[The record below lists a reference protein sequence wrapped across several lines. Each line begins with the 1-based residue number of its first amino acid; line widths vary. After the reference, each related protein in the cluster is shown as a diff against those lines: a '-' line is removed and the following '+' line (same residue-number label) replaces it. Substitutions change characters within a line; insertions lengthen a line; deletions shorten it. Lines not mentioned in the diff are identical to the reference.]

1 MLYNVCISVLKKVG
15 VKMLFIKHI
24 ISFFRSIYVVVLSL
38 TVFVVFMLLTF
49 VFDTS
54 LDISVSTWVY
64 SSSMQTLGALIA
76 LLPISYAYYINN
88 LDNEKSNIL
97 DSYVVDQL
105 KRDVYFDL
113 MLVISYCFTVIL
125 VNLSGFVFMNDLNL
139 SLVVIMLSVEGIGL
153 IAFYILRLFNPNKVN
168 EILKSYDTSS
178 IAQDGNVQN
187 SVSLDSFITEYLE
200 LEKQVKD
207 FLSNENDNSLVDK
220 LPLYDIVDVFS
231 KDFIEIKENYDSFKE
246 IIFHRNNLIHNYS
259 DTNVDNAKYSKILEL
274 IDLFKRNNN
283 AFISKNVFGN
293 ILSIKSIVE
302 KSLKEYL
309 LDMQNRSMLSQE
321 IAIDFKEDIVSLL
334 HSYFVS
340 DYFSTVSL
348 EDADEADF
356 EIIQN
361 NYSERKIVGIDIKSI
376 RSKNITTIS
385 ASFFSRLKNKFLY
398 LVLINYDPSK
408 NVFTLIY
415 QTKDKEV
422 RHVVVK

>member
-1 MLYNVCISVLKKVG
+1 
-15 VKMLFIKHI
+15 
-24 ISFFRSIYVVVLSL
+24 
-38 TVFVVFMLLTF
+38 
-49 VFDTS
+49 
-54 LDISVSTWVY
+54 
-64 SSSMQTLGALIA
+64 MQTLGALIA

-88 LDNEKSNIL
+88 LDNEKSEIL

-125 VNLSGFVFMNDLNL
+125 VNLTGFIFINELNL
-139 SLVVIMLSVEGIGL
+139 SLIVIMLSIEGIGL

-178 IAQDGNVQN
+178 SVSDSNVKG
-187 SVSLDSFITEYLE
+187 SISLDSFITEYLE

-231 KDFIEIKENYDSFKE
+231 KDFDEIRENYDSFKE

-259 DTNVDNAKYSKILEL
+259 DTNVDHSKYNKILEL

-283 AFISKNVFGN
+283 AFISKNIFGN
-293 ILSIKSIVE
+293 TLSIKSIVE
-302 KSLKEYL
+302 KSLREYL
-309 LDMQNRSMLSQE
+309 LDMQNRNKLNQE
-321 IAIDFKEDIVSLL
+321 IALDFKEDVVSLL
-334 HSYFVS
+334 HSYFIS
-340 DYFSTVSL
+340 DYYTTVSL
-348 EDADEADF
+348 DDAEEADF

-376 RSKNITTIS
+376 KSKNITTIS
-385 ASFFSRLKNKFLY
+385 ASFFSRLKNKFSY
-398 LVLINYDPSK
+398 LVLINYDPLN

-415 QTKDKEV
+415 QTKDQEL
-422 RHVVVK
+422 RHVIVK